1 LKSKNAAV
9 FTGTALFCV
18 FMYMLRVKVMK
29 EGFIKKNALVLNTF
43 TWIQVQINHQVTEET
58 KLHCQLPNLFKSE

>member
-1 LKSKNAAV
+1 
-9 FTGTALFCV
+9 
-18 FMYMLRVKVMK
+18 MK